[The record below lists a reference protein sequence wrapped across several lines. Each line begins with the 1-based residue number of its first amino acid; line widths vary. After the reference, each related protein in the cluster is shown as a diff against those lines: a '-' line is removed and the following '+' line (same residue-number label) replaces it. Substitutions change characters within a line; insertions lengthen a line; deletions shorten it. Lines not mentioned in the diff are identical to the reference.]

1 MARRPNPIDPY
12 TTLGVHAG
20 SSAADIKRA
29 YRERV
34 LRCHPDMDPSP
45 NAAEVFR
52 KVHEAYRI
60 LSDPAQRF
68 LYEQGLRPGNA
79 RPRTAQEP
87 LRYRARPAAREQIM
101 EEPDRPIDPWLF
113 RGLHITG
120 LLFGIGCVGGIS
132 LGYLLYGWPSFML
145 VFMLPGL
152 LVLPD
157 CWAVLFARGKS

>member
-1 MARRPNPIDPY
+1 MARRSYPIDPY
-12 TTLGVHAG
+12 TTLGVNAG

-68 LYEQGLRPGNA
+68 LYEQGARPGS
-79 RPRTAQEP
+79 PRQNTSPGPQAH
-87 LRYRARPAAREQIM
+87 RAKPMARERII

-132 LGYLLYGWPSFML
+132 VGYLFYGWPSFML
-145 VFMLPGL
+145 AFMLPGL

-157 CWAVLFARGKS
+157 CWAVLFARSKT